1 VIPQRRRA
9 CGGDPGFPAQVT
21 EPLVHHEQPH
31 VGQRVGQRSH
41 LQPSTAAT
49 RSSRSTLRM
58 VVRTR
63 DDLVDLRVA
72 AVSQPGAL
80 LDAHWPGTPKNNVRH
95 EVDTGSVIV
104 CPLYAA

>member
-1 VIPQRRRA
+1 MIPQRRRA

-21 EPLVHHEQPH
+21 EPLVHHEQSH

-41 LQPSTAAT
+41 LQPSAAT
-49 RSSRSTLRM
+49 RSSRSWWCAPA
-58 VVRTR
+58 

-95 EVDTGSVIV
+95 EVDTGSVIA
-104 CPLYAA
+104 CPPNAA